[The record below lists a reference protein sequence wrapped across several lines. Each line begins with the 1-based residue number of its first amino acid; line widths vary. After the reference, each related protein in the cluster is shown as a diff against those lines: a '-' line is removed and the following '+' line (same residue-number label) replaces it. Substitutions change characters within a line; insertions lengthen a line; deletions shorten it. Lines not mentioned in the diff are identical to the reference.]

1 MIIRNPATGE
11 LVLNLSHDEFMEIYT
26 YWQQKPETRAM
37 FEKLATER
45 KIWVDN
51 LVKDIAARNR

>member
-1 MIIRNPATGE
+1 MIMRNPASGE
-11 LVLNLSHDEFMEIYT
+11 LVLNLSHAEFMEIYT

-37 FEKLATER
+37 FEKLAPER
-45 KIWVDN
+45 KICEDN